1 MATKSV
7 QAVEDQIKKLQAKR
21 QKLIQKQKALIQDG
35 KLIYMDLMIND
46 MNTNPEKKSS
56 FLSSIDAYLAA
67 LDPKKD
73 KKKIEALQ
81 ELKAS
86 I

>member
-1 MATKSV
+1 
-7 QAVEDQIKKLQAKR
+7 
-21 QKLIQKQKALIQDG
+21 
-35 KLIYMDLMIND
+35 MIND

-56 FLSSIDAYLAA
+56 FLSSIDAYIAA